1 MAFNTILVR
10 VTGTLGVAALA
21 LSLAACSGGQS
32 VAEGC
37 KIAQESLASAGGQ
50 IDALTAE
57 ALAGGGSVKDL
68 IVPLSDALEAAEE
81 QVTNAQVAAALEEL
95 HSEFVGLGEL
105 LEGVTIPEQLDTD
118 STSSTLTPEELKV
131 QQQLDAISG
140 ELEKRNSA
148 LEIAD
153 LNLQALCSS
162 E

>member
-57 ALAGGGSVKDL
+57 AFAGGGSVKDL
-68 IVPLSDALEAAEE
+68 IVPLTDALDTAEE
-81 QVTNAQVAAALEEL
+81 QVTNSQVAAALADL
-95 HSEFVGLGEL
+95 HSEFVGLGDL
-105 LEGVTIPEQLDTD
+105 LESVTIPETEATD
-118 STSSTLTPEELKV
+118 PAGSSPSPEELKA
-131 QQQLDAISG
+131 QQQLEAISG